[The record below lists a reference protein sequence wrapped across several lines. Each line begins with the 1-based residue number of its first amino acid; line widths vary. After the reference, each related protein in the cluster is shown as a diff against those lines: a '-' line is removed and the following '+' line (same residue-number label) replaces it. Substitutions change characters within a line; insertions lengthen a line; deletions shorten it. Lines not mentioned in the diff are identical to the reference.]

1 MVEREHALK
10 QEKVTFEQLVAFA
23 SGELTGREAS
33 TVQAYLAVLP
43 EAARTAQRLLAVI
56 RTLRADDTVAATPD
70 AVRRALGLL
79 VDDRVTARGPL
90 GSIPDI
96 GRDLGRGAG
105 RLLARLIFDSRTQLA
120 VAGFRGIGASY
131 QLAYESDPARF
142 DLQILPID
150 RSAGDLWRLRGQ
162 VTVRDDALLLGA
174 VSLLEEDGEAA
185 VATALPDDLGRFK
198 IESPA
203 GVYDLLIELD
213 DGTLSVVAPRLEVG
227 PDFV

>member
-1 MVEREHALK
+1 MK

-90 GSIPDI
+90 GAIRDIGRDI

-131 QLAYESDPARF
+131 QLAYESDPARI